1 MNTFERKANIWPLTK
16 RFNERETQVRL
27 NLSKCLSL
35 GSGKVPD
42 QLVSLIMKHGLE
54 AQNEKEVGPC

>member
-1 MNTFERKANIWPLTK
+1 MFDNRVIHPT
-16 RFNERETQVRL
+16 V

-42 QLVSLIMKHGLE
+42 QLVNLIVKHGVE
-54 AQNEKEVGPC
+54 AKNDKEVGPC